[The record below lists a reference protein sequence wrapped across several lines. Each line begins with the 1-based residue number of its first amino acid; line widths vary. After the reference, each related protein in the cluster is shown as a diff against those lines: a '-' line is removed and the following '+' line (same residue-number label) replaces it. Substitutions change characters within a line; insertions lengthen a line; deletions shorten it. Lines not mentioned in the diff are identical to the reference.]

1 MHRMK
6 NCKAADKRNLAPDE
20 REGEVLRESER
31 QLSVLMGNLPGLV
44 FRCQNVPPWTM
55 EFISE
60 GCLQLT
66 GYQPRELIGD
76 RVVSFGSIIHPDDR
90 SHIWDAIQAVAN
102 QASPYEVE
110 YRIIT
115 KEKEEKWV
123 WERGRCVS
131 SQAVE
136 PASLEGYICDITARK
151 RAENT
156 LDFLAR
162 SSAGRASGDFF
173 RDLARN
179 ISETLDMGFVCID
192 RLDGDNLTAHT
203 VAVYSNGNFED
214 NVSYALKD
222 TPCGEVVGKQV
233 CCFPASI
240 KTLFPNDAVLQQ
252 MEAESYIGVTLWS
265 HDGRPIGLI
274 AVIGARPMT
283 NREQAE
289 SLLKLVAER
298 AAAELERKQAEEALR
313 ESEARFRQLFDKA
326 PLGYQSLDV
335 NGRFLEVNEAWL
347 DTLGYPR
354 DEVIGK
360 WFGDFLAPEDVQP
373 FRERFPVF
381 KAEGKV
387 HAEFHMLHKNGSRR
401 HFAVDGR
408 IDHNAD
414 GGFKKTHCILKD
426 DTERKRAEK
435 DLFEMTERYCF
446 ANKATNDV
454 IWDWDIV
461 NDAQRWNE
469 AGSTVFGW
477 TDIVEAPQTS
487 AWWMDRVHP
496 EDWSR
501 VDQTF
506 QAAVGDPAVDRWNAE
521 YRFRKA
527 DGAYAFVVDRGYILR
542 DADDRAVRMIGSM
555 LDLTGRKRADE
566 ALRETSMRL
575 QESVRAANVG
585 LWDWDLATN
594 RVRFSPEWKAQI
606 GYDDAGIGDS
616 FEEWR
621 SRVHPEDLA
630 PTLKKIGDAIAG
642 DSQHHQTEFRFR
654 HKDGSYRWI
663 LAQCS
668 AIRDEKG
675 KPVRLLGSHID
686 LTEQK
691 QVTDALR
698 LSEVL
703 LNASQSLARIGGW
716 EWDLSSRKMAWT
728 DETYRI
734 HELNPGDI
742 PAGSDKHIARSLE
755 CYDESDRPAVLAAFR
770 RCVEKG
776 EPYDLEFPFTTF
788 KGRRL
793 WVRTSAQAVMKDGQV
808 ERVTGLITDI
818 TARKNAEAEREE
830 ALLRAE
836 AASHAKSEFLA
847 VMSHELRTPLNGV
860 LGFAGL
866 LSDTCLNDEQSEYVQ
881 TISSSGEHLLSLV
894 NDVLDY
900 SSMEHGAIKILEAP
914 FALEGLVDISRQTV
928 TTIAA
933 EKGIGLCSEIAPG
946 VPEQILGDERRIR
959 QILINLLNNAVKFT
973 SKGSVVLRIAPA
985 MDGMRRFLDF
995 SVEDSGIGISPE
1007 TLARLFEPFT
1017 QADSKLNRAYGGTGL
1032 GLSIS
1037 KRLAEAMGGSISV
1050 TSTPGKGSM
1059 FTFRLPLK
1067 LSPGTPTPHFPD
1079 KPGAGSRPGAPVLVV
1094 DDLEDSRKLVGK
1106 VLQQLGHT
1114 AEFAKNGNEAVKA
1127 FSPGKYS
1134 AILMDIAMPG
1144 MDGTDATRRIRE
1156 IETATGSHV
1165 PIIALTANV
1174 LTGVCERC
1182 LAAGMDDFLGKPFTK
1197 SGLAA
1202 KLRAS

>member
-1 MHRMK
+1 MK
-6 NCKAADKRNLAPDE
+6 NRNTADKRNLAPDE
-20 REGEVLRESER
+20 REERAGETLRESER

-44 FRCQNVPPWTM
+44 FRCQIAPEWTM

-60 GCLQLT
+60 GCLELT
-66 GYQPRELIGD
+66 GYQPHELIGD

-90 SHIWDAIQAVAN
+90 SHVWDAIQAVAN
-102 QASPYEVE
+102 QASRYEVE

-136 PASLEGYICDITARK
+136 PANLEGYICDITARK

-162 SSAGRASGDFF
+162 SSANRVSGDFF

-203 VAVYSNGNFED
+203 VAVFSNGKFED

-222 TPCGEVVGKQV
+222 TPCGEVVGKHV

-240 KTLFPNDAVLQQ
+240 KTLFPNDVVLQQ

-274 AVIGARPMT
+274 AVIGSRPMT

-298 AAAELERKQAEEALR
+298 TAAELERKQAEEALQ
-313 ESEARFRQLFDKA
+313 ESEQQHRLLVKHLHAGVVVHA
-326 PLGYQSLDV
+326 PDTQIILANEQASALLGLSVDQMMGKTAIDPAW
-335 NGRFLEVNEAWL
+335 RFLREDETVLPLEEYPVERVLATHQPVRDL
-347 DTLGYPR
+347 VLGINRP
-354 DEVIGK
+354 
-360 WFGDFLAPEDVQP
+360 
-373 FRERFPVF
+373 
-381 KAEGKV
+381 
-387 HAEFHMLHKNGSRR
+387 
-401 HFAVDGR
+401 
-408 IDHNAD
+408 
-414 GGFKKTHCILKD
+414 T
-426 DTERKRAEK
+426 
-435 DLFEMTERYCF
+435 
-446 ANKATNDV
+446 
-454 IWDWDIV
+454 
-461 NDAQRWNE
+461 
-469 AGSTVFGW
+469 
-477 TDIVEAPQTS
+477 TD
-487 AWWMDRVHP
+487 DRVWVLVDAFP
-496 EDWSR
+496 ESDTQGHLR
-501 VDQTF
+501 QVVVTF
-506 QAAVGDPAVDRWNAE
+506 
-521 YRFRKA
+521 
-527 DGAYAFVVDRGYILR
+527 I
-542 DADDRAVRMIGSM
+542 
-555 LDLTGRKRADE
+555 DLTGRKRADE
-566 ALRETSMRL
+566 ALWETSMRL

-585 LWDWDLATN
+585 LWEWDLTTN
-594 RVRFSPEWKAQI
+594 RVHFSPEWKGQI
-606 GYDDAGIGDS
+606 GYEDAEIGDG
-616 FEEWR
+616 FEEWQ
-621 SRVHPEDLA
+621 SRVHPEDLT
-630 PTLKKIGDAIAG
+630 PTLKRVGDAIGG
-642 DSQHHQTEFRFR
+642 DSQQYQAEFRFR

-668 AIRDEKG
+668 VLRDEKG
-675 KPVRLLGSHID
+675 KAVRLLGSHID
-686 LTEQK
+686 ITEQK

-698 LSEVL
+698 ESEVL

-716 EWDLSSRKMAWT
+716 EWDLSSRRMSWT

-734 HELNPGDI
+734 HELNPGDV
-742 PAGSDKHIARSLE
+742 PAGSDTHIARSLE

-776 EPYDLEFPFTTF
+776 EPYDSEFPFTTF

-808 ERVTGLITDI
+808 ERVTGLVMDI
-818 TARKNAEAEREE
+818 TARKRAEAAREE

-836 AASHAKSEFLA
+836 AALHAKSEFLA
-847 VMSHELRTPLNGV
+847 VMSHEFRSPLNGV

-866 LSDTCLNDEQSEYVQ
+866 LSDTSLNDEQRDFVQ

-894 NDVLDY
+894 NDILDY
-900 SSMEHGAIKILEAP
+900 ASMEHGAMKILDEP
-914 FALEGLVDISRQTV
+914 LALAGLVDISRQTV

-933 EKGIGLCSEIAPG
+933 GKGIGLRSEIAPG
-946 VPEQILGDERRIR
+946 VPEHILGDERRIR

-985 MDGMRRFLDF
+985 IDGMRRFLDF
-995 SVEDSGIGISPE
+995 SVEDSGIGISPQ
-1007 TLARLFEPFT
+1007 TLGRLFQPFT

-1037 KRLAEAMGGSISV
+1037 KHLAEAMGGSISV
-1050 TSTPGKGSM
+1050 TSTPGRGSK

-1067 LSPGTPTPHFPD
+1067 LSPGTPTPLCPD
-1079 KPGAGSRPGAPVLVV
+1079 IPGVAPLPGAPVLVV
-1094 DDLEDSRKLVGK
+1094 DDLEESRTLVGK
-1106 VLQQLGHT
+1106 VLQQLGYE

-1127 FSPGKYS
+1127 FAPGKYS

-1144 MDGTDATRRIRE
+1144 MDGPDATRRIRE
-1156 IETATGSHV
+1156 IEAATGSHV

-1174 LTGVCERC
+1174 LAGACEKC

-1202 KLRAS
+1202 KLQAS